1 MKRRHRAQRTQQR
14 PGDARERILAAAQT
28 LFAASGFD
36 ATSTKAIGAKAH
48 VPAGLVFY
56 YFPSKD
62 ALLDTLIKERS
73 ALAFVRE
80 AVERRLPSPP
90 AHTPRASPAARR
102 VTLTRTSPS
111 PHAVLT
117 ALGLQFLAALRER
130 QEVVRILFRELHTHR
145 RAALQ
150 FRQLREQA
158 AGVVAA
164 YLNKM
169 LPPRVRRTFS
179 TADAARLFVSDLVLA
194 STINEPIDA
203 EAFVAGAVHVLLDG
217 RVPAARRPRL
227 MR

>member
-1 MKRRHRAQRTQQR
+1 MKRRHRVQRTQQR

-80 AVERRLPSPP
+80 AVERRLPAPASPSAP
-90 AHTPRASPAARR
+90 RAPSTPR
-102 VTLTRTSPS
+102 
-111 PHAVLT
+111 
-117 ALGLQFLAALRER
+117 GLQFLAALRER

-158 AGVVAA
+158 AGVIAA
-164 YLNKM
+164 YLDQL
-169 LPPRVRRTFS
+169 LPARLRRTFS

-194 STINEPIDA
+194 STIDEPIDA

-227 MR
+227 IP